1 MSQNRTTATE
11 ADVVKFMA
19 GVENDR
25 RRGDAAVLLDIMRRV
40 TGVDPRMWGPSIIG
54 FGRYHY
60 RYETGREGESLRVG
74 FSPRKTNLVLYLTA
88 QDAQLAERMTALG
101 KFRTGASCLYVNKLA
116 DVDLTVLEELV
127 SRSWQLAEQQYG
139 PNQQ

>member
-11 ADVVKFMA
+11 ADVVTFMA

-101 KFRTGASCLYVNKLA
+101 KFRSGASCLYVNKLA